1 MFDVLFF
8 LLNKIIF
15 RMSPIFRLGFFLI
28 LLTTIM
34 AQSKIDSDLLKVLN
48 GGQRA
53 RLQVSLVEGTDEI
66 LKRIAEG
73 TYATREDR
81 LTAQQRELSAYAA
94 QTQAS
99 VVGVLESEKNRIPIT
114 WESLWISNQI
124 IVNGADLQLANA
136 IADVQ
141 NVAKIEGEKFVELH

>member
-1 MFDVLFF
+1 
-8 LLNKIIF
+8 
-15 RMSPIFRLGFFLI
+15 MSPIFRLGFFVI